1 MDWVTLDF
9 LNGLG
14 TVGTWTF
21 IGSCLIFGKGLALQ
35 REVKQRDETILWQRN
50 TIEEKDAQIRDFL
63 IATRVSSEAF
73 HKVGEAAVIVAGGGE
88 PV

>member
-1 MDWVTLDF
+1 MDFITLDF

-50 TIEEKDAQIRDFL
+50 TIEEKDAQIRDL
-63 IATRVSSEAF
+63 IIGTRITSEAF
-73 HKVGEAAVIVAGGGE
+73 HKVGEAAVIVAGGDTK
-88 PV
+88 

>member
-1 MDWVTLDF
+1 MDWITLDF

-50 TIEEKDAQIRDFL
+50 AIEEKDAQIRDFL
-63 IATRVSSEAF
+63 IATRVASEAF
-73 HKVGEAAVIVAGGGE
+73 NKVGEAAVIVAGGEG
-88 PV
+88 V